1 MSAVLATAIE
11 RRRLRVRGQVQGVG
25 FRPFVYR
32 LATELGLADR
42 VLNELV
48 TTGQWQRSTQNG
60 TAQEGV
66 QEFRWTVRLEPW
78 NQGALRLMT
87 VQVFFLVQ
95 GEEHD
100 VRLSTIV
107 DPTLQ

>member
-1 MSAVLATAIE
+1 MAI
-11 RRRLRVRGQVQGVG
+11 VIPVAVQGV
-25 FRPFVYR
+25 R
-32 LATELGLADR
+32 LASLAGEVGQRKVAAARVADR

>member
-1 MSAVLATAIE
+1 MAI
-11 RRRLRVRGQVQGVG
+11 VIPVAVQGV
-25 FRPFVYR
+25 R
-32 LATELGLADR
+32 LASLAGEVGQRKLAAARVADR
-42 VLNELV
+42 VLHELV